1 MHYGYNARKYGWETR
16 RNFFFFGK
24 ITLMHQ
30 QHKNLWSLFLII
42 DLLLLLL
49 LFCTNYKISNL
60 SRVVG
65 RAVEVLRYLVSDIT
79 QEF

>member
-1 MHYGYNARKYGWETR
+1 
-16 RNFFFFGK
+16 
-24 ITLMHQ
+24 MHQ

-42 DLLLLLL
+42 DLLLLL